1 MAFRIV
7 VLVSGSGTLLQRLID
22 TTMAGEIDAEI
33 MAVGSDALTAQGIAR
48 AVAAGIPTFTHPYE
62 KNTSR
67 ARWDAELRDLVAQY
81 QPDLVVCAGFMKLLG
96 ADFLAEFGGRTIN
109 SHPSLLPSF
118 PGTRAPADA
127 LEHGVKITGT
137 TVFWVDE
144 GVDTGKIIAQESV
157 PVLVDDTVETLHER
171 IKVVERNLLTSVVAD
186 LAKKKE

>member
-22 TTMAGEIDAEI
+22 TTRAGEIDAEI
-33 MAVGSDALTAQGIAR
+33 VAVGSDTLAAQGIAR

-67 ARWDAELRDLVAQY
+67 TRWDAELRDLVAGY
-81 QPDLVVCAGFMKLLG
+81 RPDLVVCAGFMKLLG
-96 ADFLAEFGGRTIN
+96 ADFLADFGGRIIN

-127 LEHGVKITGT
+127 LEHGVKITRRRRHGQ
-137 TVFWVDE
+137 DNR
-144 GVDTGKIIAQESV
+144 SR
-157 PVLVDDTVETLHER
+157 ER
-171 IKVVERNLLTSVVAD
+171 ARATRRHRRNAARTNQGG
-186 LAKKKE
+186 